1 MTLAEK
7 DLGAAWLIELEGEAD
22 LAAVPELKRT
32 LADRRVAKTP
42 ALLVDFAKVRFVNT
56 PVWALLVEYYQWASR
71 TGARLALT
79 GMQGRALAS
88 FETVQL
94 GTFISHFATI
104 DDALRSLAP
113 TTS

>member
-1 MTLAEK
+1 MTVAQK

-22 LAAVPELKRT
+22 LAAVPELKRI
-32 LADRRVAKTP
+32 LHQRQAANTP
-42 ALLVDFAKVRFVNT
+42 VLLVDFANVRFVNT
-56 PVWALLVEYYQWASR
+56 PVWALLVEYYQWAVK

-94 GTFISHFATI
+94 GSFIAHFATI
-104 DDALRSLAP
+104 DDALRSLAR
-113 TTS
+113 TVS